1 MVAPSHMPYPN
12 RYILTGVGNEADELC
27 QQLKGFLET
36 LKKKKPKKH
45 STVDLTA
52 SSICYRNKTLC
63 LEGVIKLLTIHLTLT
78 PLAML
83 VK

>member
-1 MVAPSHMPYPN
+1 MPYPN
-12 RYILTGVGNEADELC
+12 RYILTGAGNGVDELC

-36 LKKKKPKKH
+36 LKIKKIKKTQH
-45 STVDLTA
+45 STADLTA

-63 LEGVIKLLTIHLTLT
+63 LEGVIKLLTIHLTLM